1 VTTAAGSARPLSAL
15 LAAESIR
22 LDGVAGGRDDAI
34 RLVGAGLVA
43 SGAVD
48 GAYVEAMIQRE
59 NSVSTFMG
67 EAIAIPHATLAA
79 KGSVQF
85 DALSFVR
92 FPDGVDWDGNDVRL
106 AFGIAAQGRGH
117 IALLSR
123 LASII
128 VNPDRAKALRD
139 ATTVDDVYR
148 LLDADPE

>member
-1 VTTAAGSARPLSAL
+1 M

-22 LDGVAGGRDDAI
+22 LEGAATGRDDAI

-48 GAYVEAMIQRE
+48 ASYVEAMITRE

-79 KGSVQF
+79 KGSVEF

-92 FPDGVDWDGNDVRL
+92 FPDGIDWDGNDVRL
-106 AFGIAAQGRGH
+106 AFGIAAPGRGH

-128 VNPDRAKALRD
+128 VKPDRARALRD
-139 ATTVDDVYR
+139 ATTVDEVYR